1 MKRVTLKDTHVT
13 VFQYN
18 ETQAAYIPVAEYGT
32 ENTAQ
37 LEALAETLDASE
49 YVTVERHTISRTGKI
64 TFDRV
69 AVDVI
74 LTGYKPR
81 VLHGRDE

>member
-1 MKRVTLKDTHVT
+1 MKRVILKDTHVT

-18 ETQAAYIPVAEYGT
+18 ETKAAYIPVAEYGT
-32 ENTAQ
+32 ENTDQ
-37 LEALAETLDASE
+37 LVSLADMLDISE
-49 YVTVERHTISRTGKI
+49 YVTVERHTISRTGKV

-74 LTGYKPR
+74 VTGYKPR
-81 VLHGRDE
+81 LLHGRDE